1 MRGISISD
9 IVLYI
14 IATVVI
20 VGLSFYFAFFI
31 NAQYSVS
38 LNSDTYL
45 LFLNSLYS
53 YRINYCLYNITS
65 NPTYLFFFLKD
76 MDFSNLKGIYN
87 CFSKV
92 ITKVRVLEG
101 NYSTYSDED
110 LRRLSLLVCGQEDSN
125 FENFMRSNYKN
136 CDILVYREKN
146 ISSVPIFSYYDIHNS
161 KLGWITETARSLLD
175 QEESQKGFLEGLLE
189 NIFKIVFPI
198 GYLAYDYLRDYY
210 KNLLFESL
218 KTSSEAF
225 ISCKLDREYSIF
237 PLYSVQTLIV
247 DTNRRLYILSTM
259 QFSKLRSSGDYI
271 FVIVNHTN
279 RKVEP
284 VPFSSLRDGCT
295 SIPQNMPV

>member
-1 MRGISISD
+1 MMRGISISD

-31 NAQYSVS
+31 SAQYSVS

-76 MDFSNLKGIYN
+76 MDFSNIKGIHN

-92 ITKVRVLEG
+92 ITNVRVLEG
-101 NYSTYSDED
+101 NYSTYSDDD
-110 LRRLSLLVCGQEDSN
+110 LKRLSLSICGQEDSN
-125 FENFMRSNYKN
+125 FISFIENNYKN
-136 CDILVYREKN
+136 CDILIYREKN
-146 ISSVPIFSYYDIHNS
+146 ISSVPIFSYYDIYNS

-189 NIFKIVFPI
+189 NIFKVVSPI
-198 GYLAYDYLRDYY
+198 GYLAYEYLKDYY

-218 KTSSEAF
+218 KTSSETF
-225 ISCKLDREYSIF
+225 ISCNLDREYSIF
-237 PLYSVQTLIV
+237 PLYSVQNLVV
-247 DTNRRLYILSTM
+247 DTNRRLYVLSTM
-259 QFSKLRSSGDYI
+259 HFSKVKSSGNYI
-271 FVIVNHTN
+271 IMIVNHTN
-279 RKVEP
+279 RKID
-284 VPFSSLRDGCT
+284 FISLSSLRSGCI
-295 SIPQNMPV
+295 SIP